1 MFLTR
6 IFLNPGRRGCREL
19 ISSRQ
24 RLHAVVLNCFPPGAL
39 DAPEEGR
46 LLWRLDGAGAAQA
59 SRRAVGGRTHEAL
72 ILYVSSPVPMDP
84 SLIVETA
91 GYATDEGVA
100 VRDTGAFLEALSP
113 GQRWGFR
120 ITVNPTFRDTK
131 QRNGK
136 GKKKTLA
143 HVTIA
148 QQTQW
153 LVDRSEANGV
163 RGRTSRGIGGD
174 LPAREDEAGERVDGA
189 NRVVDCVG
197 RGIEKFQH
205 DGTYV
210 TIQMATFQGVLEV
223 RDPAR
228 LRTCLVSGM
237 GRSKAYGCGLM
248 TLARP

>member
-6 IFLNPGRRGCREL
+6 IFLNPSRRGCREL

-46 LLWRLDGAGAAQA
+46 LLWRLDGSGAARA
-59 SRRAVGGRTHEAL
+59 SRRAVGGRAHEAL

-91 GYATDEGVA
+91 GYATDEGVT

-120 ITVNPTFRDTK
+120 ITANPTFRDTK

-153 LVDRSEANGV
+153 LLDRTEANGFSIL
-163 RGRTSRGIGGD
+163 TSREIGGD
-174 LPAREDEAGERVDGA
+174 LPVLEDEAGKRVDGA
-189 NRVVDCVG
+189 NLVVDCVG

-228 LRTCLVSGM
+228 LRACLVGGM

>member
-6 IFLNPGRRGCREL
+6 IFLNPSRRGCREL

-46 LLWRLDGAGAAQA
+46 LLWRLDGSGAARA
-59 SRRAVGGRTHEAL
+59 SRRAVGGRAHEAL
-72 ILYVSSPVPMDP
+72 ILYVSSP
-84 SLIVETA
+84 
-91 GYATDEGVA
+91 GYATDEGVT

-153 LVDRSEANGV
+153 LLDRTEANGFSIL
-163 RGRTSRGIGGD
+163 TSREIGGD
-174 LPAREDEAGERVDGA
+174 LPVLEDEAGERVDGA
-189 NRVVDCVG
+189 NLVVDCVG
-197 RGIEKFQH
+197 RGIEKFRH

-228 LRTCLVSGM
+228 LRACLVGGM

-248 TLARP
+248 TLAQP

>member
-6 IFLNPGRRGCREL
+6 IFLNPRRRGCREL

-24 RLHAVVLNCFPPGAL
+24 RLHAAVLGGGRRGGVA
-39 DAPEEGR
+39 APRGGR
-46 LLWRLDGAGAAQA
+46 LLVRLVGFGVARAC
-59 SRRAVGGRTHEAL
+59 RRATGGGAQEVL
-72 ILYVSSPVPMDP
+72 SLYVSSRVPMDP
-84 SLIVETA
+84 SRIVETA

-100 VRDTGAFLEALSP
+100 VRDTGTFLDALSH

-153 LVDRSEANGV
+153 LLDRTEANGFSIL
-163 RGRTSRGIGGD
+163 TSREIGGD
-174 LPAREDEAGERVDGA
+174 LPVLEDEAGERVDGA
-189 NRVVDCVG
+189 NLVVDCVG
-197 RGIEKFQH
+197 RGIEKFRH

-228 LRTCLVSGM
+228 LRACLVGGM

-248 TLARP
+248 PLARP

>member
-6 IFLNPGRRGCREL
+6 IFLNPSRRGCREL
-19 ISSRQ
+19 LSSRQ

-46 LLWRLDGAGAAQA
+46 LLWRLDGSGAARA
-59 SRRAVGGRTHEAL
+59 SRRAVGGRAHEAL

-91 GYATDEGVA
+91 GYATDEGVT

-153 LVDRSEANGV
+153 LLDRTEANGFSIL
-163 RGRTSRGIGGD
+163 TSREIGGD
-174 LPAREDEAGERVDGA
+174 LPVLEDEAGERVDGA
-189 NRVVDCVG
+189 NLVVDCVG

-205 DGTYV
+205 DSTYV
-210 TIQMATFQGVLEV
+210 TIQMVTFQGVLKV

-228 LRTCLVSGM
+228 LRACLVGGM

>member
-6 IFLNPGRRGCREL
+6 IFLNPSRRGCREL

-46 LLWRLDGAGAAQA
+46 LLWRLDGSGAARA
-59 SRRAVGGRTHEAL
+59 SRRAVGGRAHEAL

-91 GYATDEGVA
+91 GYTTDEGVT

-153 LVDRSEANGV
+153 LLDRTEANGFSIL
-163 RGRTSRGIGGD
+163 TSREIGGD
-174 LPAREDEAGERVDGA
+174 LPVLEDEAGERVDGA
-189 NRVVDCVG
+189 NLVVDCVG

-228 LRTCLVSGM
+228 LRACLVGGM

-248 TLARP
+248 TLAQP

>member
-6 IFLNPGRRGCREL
+6 IFLNPSRRGCREL

-46 LLWRLDGAGAAQA
+46 LLWRLDGAGVARA
-59 SRRAVGGRTHEAL
+59 SGRATGSRAHEGL

-91 GYATDEGVA
+91 GYATDEGVT

-153 LVDRSEANGV
+153 LLDRTEANGFSIL
-163 RGRTSRGIGGD
+163 TSREIGGD
-174 LPAREDEAGERVDGA
+174 LPVLEDEAGERVDGA
-189 NRVVDCVG
+189 NLVVDCVG
-197 RGIEKFQH
+197 RGIEKFRH

-228 LRTCLVSGM
+228 LRACLVGGM

>member
-6 IFLNPGRRGCREL
+6 IFLNPSRRGCREL

-46 LLWRLDGAGAAQA
+46 LLWRLDGSGAARA
-59 SRRAVGGRTHEAL
+59 SRRAVGGRAHEAL

-91 GYATDEGVA
+91 GYATDEGVT

-153 LVDRSEANGV
+153 LLDRTEANGFSIL
-163 RGRTSRGIGGD
+163 TSREIGGD
-174 LPAREDEAGERVDGA
+174 LPVLEDEAGERVDGA
-189 NRVVDCVG
+189 NLVVDCVG
-197 RGIEKFQH
+197 RGIEKFRH

-228 LRTCLVSGM
+228 LRACLVGGM

>member
-19 ISSRQ
+19 TSSRQ
-24 RLHAVVLNCFPPGAL
+24 RLHAAVLGCFPRGAL

-46 LLWRLDGAGAAQA
+46 LLWRLDGSGAARA
-59 SRRAVGGRTHEAL
+59 SRRATGGRAHEGL
-72 ILYVSSPVPMDP
+72 ILYVSSPVMMDP
-84 SLIVETA
+84 SWIVETA
-91 GYATDEGVA
+91 GYATDEGVT
-100 VRDTGAFLEALSP
+100 VRDTSGFLEALSP

-120 ITVNPTFRDTK
+120 ITVNPTFRDAK

-143 HVTIA
+143 HVTVA

-153 LVDRSEANGV
+153 LLDRTEANGFSIL
-163 RGRTSRGIGGD
+163 TSREIGGD
-174 LPAREDEAGERVDGA
+174 LPVLEDEAGKRVDGA
-189 NRVVDCVG
+189 NLVVDCVG

-228 LRTCLVSGM
+228 LRACLVGGM

>member
-6 IFLNPGRRGCREL
+6 IFLNPSRRGCREL

-46 LLWRLDGAGAAQA
+46 LLWRLDGSGAAWA
-59 SRRAVGGRTHEAL
+59 SRRAVGGRAHEAL

-153 LVDRSEANGV
+153 LLDRTEANGFSV
-163 RGRTSRGIGGD
+163 LTSREIGGD
-174 LPAREDEAGERVDGA
+174 LPVLEDEAGKRVDGA
-189 NRVVDCVG
+189 NLVVDCVG

-228 LRTCLVSGM
+228 LRACLVGGM